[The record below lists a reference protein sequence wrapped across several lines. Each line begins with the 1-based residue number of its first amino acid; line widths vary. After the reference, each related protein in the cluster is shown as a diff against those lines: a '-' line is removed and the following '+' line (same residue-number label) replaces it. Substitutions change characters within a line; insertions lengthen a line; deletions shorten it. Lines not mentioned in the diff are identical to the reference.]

1 MSDVAKILQSG
12 STPTVAAVNGPAM
25 GGGAWLALACDIVVA
40 ATDFRLGF
48 PELQHSVV
56 PSLVTPSVIA
66 VLGRKLAF
74 DLLSLARVMGP
85 PRCHEHGTT
94 RRCHRAS
101 TSPSELSTAP
111 CPGRVRCR

>member
-1 MSDVAKILQSG
+1 MPVGSG
-12 STPTVAAVNGPAM
+12 HAGP
-25 GGGAWLALACDIVVA
+25 GVGVQPW
-40 ATDFRLGF
+40 
-48 PELQHSVV
+48 
-56 PSLVTPSVIA
+56 
-66 VLGRKLAF
+66 
-74 DLLSLARVMGP
+74 LSLARVMGP